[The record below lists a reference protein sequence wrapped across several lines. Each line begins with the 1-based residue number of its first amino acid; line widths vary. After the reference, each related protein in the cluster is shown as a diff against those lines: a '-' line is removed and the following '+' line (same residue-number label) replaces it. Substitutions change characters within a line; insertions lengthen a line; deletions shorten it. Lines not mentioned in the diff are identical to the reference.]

1 LVGLLSLV
9 LGALALCHGCLL
21 LRAQVAPVPSSNDA
35 SLVVGDLL
43 PSDVSGESIYGPLAL
58 VYVAGAAVE
67 VVTVPAHVLGDGP
80 IGGVRSWQV
89 RRIVV
94 PGVETGIRYLAPAT
108 LKAHLRAGRGLS
120 GAGPE
125 SMGPLLPDLDRS
137 SLTFIDELAIAL
149 PGYLVGGAALS
160 DWLSG
165 KVALEAVVDSP
176 VSYTTA
182 ALEQLREIQRTAL
195 SVYGRLE
202 PDRALSWTIE
212 ELGELSQAMRRREH
226 PVRLQEELGQLFSWL
241 LCLANICEVDLAG
254 AAAQALRHE
263 ALRQADVHGALKP
276 YESGGFHRC

>member
-1 LVGLLSLV
+1 M
-9 LGALALCHGCLL
+9 
-21 LRAQVAPVPSSNDA
+21 
-35 SLVVGDLL
+35 L
-43 PSDVSGESIYGPLAL
+43 PTDVSREAIHGPLAL
-58 VYVAGAAVE
+58 VYVAAAAVE
-67 VVTVPAHVLGDGP
+67 VVTVPAHVLGDGS
-80 IGGVRSWQV
+80 IDGVRSWRV

-94 PGVETGIRYLAPAT
+94 PGVETGVRYLAPAT

-120 GAGPE
+120 DARPE

-137 SLTFIDELAIAL
+137 SLTFVDELTSAL
-149 PGYLVGGAALS
+149 PGYLVGGAVLS
-160 DWLSG
+160 DWLRG
-165 KVALEAVVDSP
+165 KVVLETMVDSP
-176 VSYTTA
+176 ASYTTV

-202 PDRALSWTIE
+202 PERALSWTIE

-276 YESGGFHRC
+276 YQSGGFHRC